1 MQTRE
6 HFVWVGV
13 NQIICRGLVA
23 IKFLFIATLLGP
35 EAIGLAGIGL
45 LTLAII
51 ESLTDT
57 GLPQAIIQAPESPA
71 RKALSAIWLIQ
82 AMRGLAIS
90 LLLLALA
97 HPIEAYFN
105 INSAAIIIMFAA
117 LCPVLRNALSINY
130 YLQQR
135 NRNFRF
141 IALTEMSCLAFDLAA
156 TLFFYSRNQGALS
169 LIYGNIAADCLRLI
183 ISWSQPYF
191 LSYPDWESAKGLKK
205 FGKWIWINS
214 IIIMIINQFD
224 KLIIAKMLGAS
235 SFGTY
240 QMAGKAGQ
248 MPFVDIATAF
258 AQYLFPTLSRL
269 HSVSPISAYYEFKN
283 KLFIL
288 MSFFV
293 FTSLSIFILIEK
305 NMLYFVPEN
314 WITVLPIVSLL
325 LPVMVMAAVNGILSA
340 YLRAVGKPK
349 IITLATLIQ
358 GCIAI
363 PLVLYLC
370 GKYGINGV
378 IFGNTIAMF
387 FSTFLMSATIYKLK
401 ESYLDH
407 D

>member
-1 MQTRE
+1 MQTKE
-6 HFVWVGV
+6 HFIWVGV

-71 RKALSAIWLIQ
+71 KKALSAIWLIQ

-97 HPIEAYFN
+97 RPIEAYFH

-117 LCPVLRNALSINY
+117 LCPVLRNTLSINY

-156 TLFFYSRNQGALS
+156 TLFFYGRNQGALS

-191 LSYPDWESAKGLKK
+191 LSYPDWDSAKVLKK

-248 MPFVDIATAF
+248 MAFGDIALGI
-258 AQYLFPTLSRL
+258 AQYLFPTISRL
-269 HSVSPISAYYEFKN
+269 NASDPDLARKYFFKLLTYVIALFVFISLAVITILLAMPYYLVPKNWVAPFEILILMIPLLVAGALNGLLASYIRAIGRPRIATNATLLQAIIFIPFAYY
-283 KLFIL
+283 
-288 MSFFV
+288 
-293 FTSLSIFILIEK
+293 
-305 NMLYFVPEN
+305 
-314 WITVLPIVSLL
+314 
-325 LPVMVMAAVNGILSA
+325 
-340 YLRAVGKPK
+340 
-349 IITLATLIQ
+349 
-358 GCIAI
+358 
-363 PLVLYLC
+363 LC
-370 GKYGINGV
+370 LKYGLNGV
-378 IFGNTIAMF
+378 IFGNTIAM
-387 FSTFLMSATIYKLK
+387 SSATIFMLVAVIKHK
-401 ESYLDH
+401 Q
-407 D
+407 